1 MKTLILVLLIAGVS
15 LIAVGYVKSN
25 QYCPPPVVEFRYLPR
40 SFEQESSNPTPLMS
54 VHGKMFTKPSP
65 ELS

>member
-1 MKTLILVLLIAGVS
+1 MKTLIFILLIAGVT

-40 SFEQESSNPTPLMS
+40 SFEQDQSNPTPLMS
-54 VHGKMFTKPSP
+54 VHGKMFSDQSP